1 MEREFAAMLLHAEAD
16 ITIHTARM
24 PLQQTTID
32 TLLGMRHSADAA
44 AERLAHADV
53 DIICYGCTSGSLIQG
68 LEFAR
73 GISHE
78 LQAKTGIPTV
88 TTSEAVLAAC
98 QQLGLSSLSVVTP
111 YTEDINQREVAFFE
125 SAGIH
130 VLAITGLGL
139 FENLEIGRQ
148 VPAHL
153 IPLVHKTHV
162 PHADG
167 VFISCTDLRTI
178 EIIPALETELHVPVF
193 SSNIASFYAVLKALK
208 IKYST
213 NCFGILLENPG

>member
-1 MEREFAAMLLHAEAD
+1 MEREFSAMLQHAEAD
-16 ITIHTARM
+16 ITLHTARM

-32 TLLGMRHSADAA
+32 TLIGMRSTADAA

-73 GISHE
+73 SISQE
-78 LQAKTGIPTV
+78 LQVKTGIPTV

-98 QQLGLSSLSVVTP
+98 QHLGLTSLSVMTP
-111 YTEDINQREVAFFE
+111 YTDDINQKEVAFFK
-125 SAGIH
+125 SVGIH
-130 VLAITGLGL
+130 VLSITGLGL
-139 FENLEIGRQ
+139 FKNLEIGRQ

-162 PHADG
+162 PNADG
-167 VFISCTDLRTI
+167 VFISCTDLRTL
-178 EIIPALETELHVPVF
+178 EIIQLLEEQLQVPVF
-193 SSNIASFYAVLKALK
+193 SSNIASFFGVLKTLTL
-208 IKYST
+208 KYST
-213 NCFGILLENPG
+213 DCFGQLLRDPI

>member
-1 MEREFAAMLLHAEAD
+1 MEREFTAMLQHNETD
-16 ITIHTARM
+16 ITLHTARM

-32 TLLGMRHSADAA
+32 TLLGMRSTADAA

-73 GISHE
+73 GISQE
-78 LQAKTGIPTV
+78 LHTKTGIPTV

-98 QQLGLSSLSVVTP
+98 QHLGLTSLSVVTP
-111 YTEDINQREVAFFE
+111 YTEDINQREIAFFT

-130 VLAITGLGL
+130 VLSITGLGL

-148 VPAHL
+148 EPSHL
-153 IPLVHKTHV
+153 IPLVQKTHV
-162 PHADG
+162 PNADG

-178 EIIPALETELHVPVF
+178 DIISALEAQLQVPVF
-193 SSNIASFYAVLKALK
+193 SSNIASFFAVLKALK
-208 IKYST
+208 LNYST
-213 NCFGILLENPG
+213 NCFGKLLKNPG